1 MIIYSCYSS
10 EWLGSIYFTTVL
22 HVPVFT
28 CMYIHFV
35 LQESLDEVTVK
46 DMLEGDNMYTCSK
59 CQKKV
64 RAEKRSVI
72 IFTVVIGVYDL
83 TKWRQTCG
91 TLNGAYNKHNWWNL
105 LSILWCLQDSGSTCI
120 WVPQNCLNKIGLYHE
135 KSFYF
140 I

>member
-105 LSILWCLQDSGSTCI
+105 FLNFVVSSG
-120 WVPQNCLNKIGLYHE
+120 
-135 KSFYF
+135 
-140 I
+140 